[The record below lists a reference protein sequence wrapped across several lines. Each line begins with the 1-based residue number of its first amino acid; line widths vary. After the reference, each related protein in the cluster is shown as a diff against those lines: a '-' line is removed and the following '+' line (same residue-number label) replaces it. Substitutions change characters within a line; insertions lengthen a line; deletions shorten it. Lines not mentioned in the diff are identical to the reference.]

1 MATYAVFVCMVLFST
16 LATTCYGAG
25 ISFAS
30 LNRTLDVIASPQLNQ
45 VLKGGEDNITVTW
58 SLNSTV
64 AVGTDTSYR
73 TVSVK
78 LCYAPISQK
87 QRGWRKTED
96 HLNKDRTCQ
105 HKLVTR
111 PYSPSTNNFTMVVSK
126 DVPSATY
133 FVRAYVLDEHHHE
146 VGYGQSTDA
155 KKTTNLF
162 QVEAISGRHLS
173 MDIAS
178 VCFSAFS
185 VLSLAGFF
193 WMEKRNAKTK

>member
-1 MATYAVFVCMVLFST
+1 MATHAVIVCMVLFSALVT
-16 LATTCYGAG
+16 ICYGAG
-25 ISFAS
+25 ISFAT
-30 LNRTLDVIASPQLNQ
+30 LNKTLVVESSPLNQ
-45 VLKGGEDNITVTW
+45 VLKGGKDNITVTW
-58 SLNSTV
+58 SLNST
-64 AVGTDTSYR
+64 AAGGDTAYK

-111 PYSPSTNNFTMVVSK
+111 PYSASSNTFTMVISK

-146 VGYGQSTDA
+146 VAYGQSTDA

-162 QVEAISGRHLS
+162 EVEAISGRHLS

-178 VCFSAFS
+178 ICFSAFS

-193 WMEKRNAKTK
+193 WMEKRSAKTK

>member
-1 MATYAVFVCMVLFST
+1 MATHAVIVCMVLFSA

-25 ISFAS
+25 ISFAT
-30 LNRTLDVIASPQLNQ
+30 LNKTLVVESSPLNQ
-45 VLKGGEDNITVTW
+45 VLKGGKDNITVTW
-58 SLNSTV
+58 SLNST
-64 AVGTDTSYR
+64 AAGGDTAYK

-111 PYSPSTNNFTMVVSK
+111 PYSASSNTFTMVISK

-146 VGYGQSTDA
+146 VAYGQSTDA

-162 QVEAISGRHLS
+162 EVEAISGRHLS

-178 VCFSAFS
+178 ICFSAFS

-193 WMEKRNAKTK
+193 WMEKRSAKTK